1 MKARNNRLR
10 FDLRVRLHSS
20 LDEAAGGLSSSA
32 PSITGASGASLP
44 GIRPTL
50 DPTLRWAALFVALV
64 FVLLGARLVQL
75 QALRGNSYYQQST
88 NNFIRERDLWPVRG
102 QIRDRNGQV
111 LVENR
116 PAYQVYVTPRFL
128 AADTLPRL
136 RKILDLT
143 EEQFGALRTR
153 VEAKK
158 GLERF
163 KQILAAEDVSRDQMA
178 LLESEKESLPGVD
191 VEARARRYYPH
202 GATAAHLLGYLNQ
215 AGPEDLKRGY
225 RIGDYVGRAGL
236 ERTLETQLRGTPGFE
251 KFFVDAKGRR
261 KSKSELGQMAVL
273 IGDELLRE
281 PLPGQHAVLTIDL
294 TLQRLVEEALAQH
307 SSAAAAVV
315 EVDTGKI
322 LALASHPGPDPGLL
336 SGRMSRADAQRL
348 ERDPLRPLLDKA
360 LRESYYPG
368 STFKVIP
375 ALAALEER
383 VLNPDEKIT
392 CRGRYELGR
401 HVFRCMKAHGP
412 VDLHAALA
420 QSCNVYFYH
429 LAEKVGLER
438 MARMAHAFGLGQP
451 TGLGLGETSGFVP
464 TLDFYKKN
472 GGFRGGYALNTALGQ
487 GAVRATVLQ
496 MALLYAALGNG
507 GKLFQPMLVD
517 RLEKPAGEQPT
528 SADPTQ
534 AVSRP
539 VVLAQNEPTLRAL
552 LPVSPDSL
560 ERMRRALVD
569 VVADT
574 KGTANSA
581 YIEGLDLA
589 GKSGTA
595 QVRKNRR
602 GEAAGWDTGNDHAWF
617 VAYAPSRR
625 ARIAV
630 AVLIEHGGL
639 GGHVAAPTATRI
651 IQGYFTHV
659 APEQRPRPVAEAAAP
674 SLRTTMPTA
683 GGAR

>member
-1 MKARNNRLR
+1 MKMKGPNSKLR

-20 LDEAAGGLSSSA
+20 LGEAAGGLSSSGSV
-32 PSITGASGASLP
+32 PPGASGASLP
-44 GIRPTL
+44 GVRPQL
-50 DPTLRWAALFVALV
+50 DTTLRNAAIFVSLI
-64 FVLLGARLVQL
+64 FVLLGARLVHL
-75 QALRGNSYYQQST
+75 QALRGAAYYQQST

-102 QIRDRNGQV
+102 QIRDRSGQV

-128 AADTLPRL
+128 AADTLARL

-143 EEQFGALRTR
+143 DEQLQALRAR
-153 VEAKK
+153 IDSKK

-163 KQILAAEDVSRDQMA
+163 KQILAAEDITRDQMA
-178 LLESEKESLPGVD
+178 LLESEKETLPGVD

-202 GATAAHLLGYLNQ
+202 GATAAHVLGYLNQ
-215 AGPEDLKRGY
+215 AGPDDLRRGY
-225 RIGDYVGRAGL
+225 RIGDYVGRSGL
-236 ERTLETQLRGTPGFE
+236 ERALEARLRGAPGFE

-273 IGDELLRE
+273 AGDELLRE
-281 PLPGQHAVLTIDL
+281 PLPGHHAVLTLDL
-294 TLQRLVEEALAQH
+294 TLQKIVEQALSQH

-315 EVDTGKI
+315 EVDTGRV
-322 LALASHPGPDPGLL
+322 LALASYPSPDPNLL
-336 SGRMSRADAQRL
+336 SGRMTRAEAQRL
-348 ERDPLRPLLDKA
+348 ESDPLRPLLDKA

-375 ALAALEER
+375 ALAGLEDR
-383 VLNPDEKIT
+383 LINPDEKVT

-401 HVFRCMKAHGP
+401 HVFRCMKSHGP
-412 VDLHAALA
+412 VDLHQAMA

-438 MARMAHAFGLGQP
+438 MAKMATLFGLGQP
-451 TGLGLGETSGFVP
+451 TGLSLGETPGFVP
-464 TLDFYKKN
+464 TLEYYKKN

-507 GKLFQPMLVD
+507 GKLYQPMLVE
-517 RLEKPAGEQPT
+517 RLEKPSGE
-528 SADPTQ
+528 
-534 AVSRP
+534 
-539 VVLAQNEPTLRAL
+539 VVEQHEPALRAL
-552 LPVSPDSL
+552 LPISPDSL

-581 YIEGLDLA
+581 FIEGMDIA

-639 GGHVAAPTATRI
+639 GGHIAAPTATKI

-659 APEQRPRPVAEAAAP
+659 APEQHPRPVADLAEP
-674 SLRTTMPTA
+674 PRLRTTLPTA
-683 GGAR
+683 GGAQ

>member
-1 MKARNNRLR
+1 MNRKARNSRLR

-20 LDEAAGGLSSSA
+20 LDEAAGGLSSSGVQSSLSGSAA
-32 PSITGASGASLP
+32 PVGASGASLS
-44 GIRPTL
+44 GIRPQL
-50 DPTLRWAALFVALV
+50 DTTLRLAAVFVVLV
-64 FVLLGARLVQL
+64 FLLLGVRLVQL
-75 QALRGNSYYQQST
+75 QGVRGSAYFQQST

-102 QIRDRNGQV
+102 QIRDRNGEV

-128 AADTLPRL
+128 SAEALTRL

-143 EEQFGALRTR
+143 DEQHAALRGR
-153 VEAKK
+153 IESKK
-158 GLERF
+158 GLDRF
-163 KQILAAEDVSRDQMA
+163 KQILAAEDVTRDQMA

-202 GATAAHLLGYLNQ
+202 GATAAHVLGYLNQ

-225 RIGDYVGRAGL
+225 KIGDYVGRSGL
-236 ERTLETQLRGTPGFE
+236 ERALEAKLRGAPGFE
-251 KFFVDAKGRR
+251 KVFVDARGRR
-261 KSKSELGQMAVL
+261 KSKSELGQMAGLV
-273 IGDELLRE
+273 GDELLRE
-281 PLPGQHAVLTIDL
+281 PLPGHQAVLTLDL
-294 TLQRLVEEALAQH
+294 SLQRLVEQALQQH

-315 EVDTGKI
+315 EVDTGKV
-322 LALASHPGPDPGLL
+322 LALASHPSPDPNLL
-336 SGRMSRADAQRL
+336 SGRMSRAEAQRL
-348 ERDPLRPLLDKA
+348 ESDPLRPLLDKA

-375 ALAALEER
+375 ALAGLEDR
-383 VLNPDEKIT
+383 LINPDEKVM

-412 VDLHAALA
+412 VDLHQALA

-438 MARMAHAFGLGQP
+438 MARMASLFGLGQP
-451 TGLGLGETSGFVP
+451 TGLSLGETAGFVP
-464 TLDFYKKN
+464 TLEFYKKN

-507 GKLFQPMLVD
+507 GKLFQPMLID
-517 RLEKPAGEQPT
+517 RIEKPSGELVEQH
-528 SADPTQ
+528 
-534 AVSRP
+534 
-539 VVLAQNEPTLRAL
+539 EPALRAL

-574 KGTANSA
+574 KGTANTA

-602 GEAAGWDTGNDHAWF
+602 GSAPGWDTGNDHAWF

-639 GGHVAAPTATRI
+639 GGHIAAPTATKI

-659 APEQRPRPVAEAAAP
+659 APEQRPRPVADADP
-674 SLRTTMPTA
+674 HTPPPLRTTLPTA
-683 GGAR
+683 AGAR

>member
-20 LDEAAGGLSSSA
+20 LDEAAGGLSSSV
-32 PSITGASGASLP
+32 PRITGASGASLP

-64 FVLLGARLVQL
+64 FLLLGVRLVQL
-75 QALRGNSYYQQST
+75 QAIRGNAFYQQST

-102 QIRDRNGQV
+102 QIRDRGGQV

-128 AADTLPRL
+128 AQDTLARL

-143 EEQFGALRTR
+143 DEQFGALRTR

-215 AGPEDLKRGY
+215 AGPDDLKRGY
-225 RIGDYVGRAGL
+225 RIGDSVGRAGL

-348 ERDPLRPLLDKA
+348 ESDPLRPLLDKA

-438 MARMAHAFGLGQP
+438 MARMAQAFGLGQP
-451 TGLGLGETSGFVP
+451 TGLGLGETAGFVP

-528 SADPTQ
+528 SVDPTQ
-534 AVSRP
+534 AASPP

-602 GEAAGWDTGNDHAWF
+602 GEATGWDTGNDHAWF

-659 APEQRPRPVAEAAAP
+659 APEQRPRPLAEASAP